1 MRIRTGLALRG
12 TAAVAVAAAFTLS
25 SGILPT
31 HRAEAATSTIYFT
44 SLGDTNLVDLYRNT
58 VIPDFQKAFP
68 QYTVHFTDI
77 LHGTNAQGLV
87 IDNLVAA
94 QKAGKTGVNYDIFE
108 DQPLTYQYPA
118 GKTYKDYFLPLS
130 TTDIPNAAKVPPVV
144 EAQGLGYAVAYRA
157 SAVTLAYNSRK
168 ISSPPKTYMDLINWI
183 KANPGQFTYC
193 LPQDGGTGDA
203 FIASAL
209 EMYTDPKALTKP
221 FNKAAEKNWPKAWA
235 LLKSI
240 EPDLYQGG
248 FNPNGNTPV
257 LNLLAKGSISMGTAW
272 SDQGLSALDQGLL
285 PKYIKLTQIT
295 PPFAGGPSFISIPKL
310 AQNPAGAK
318 ALLNFILSPTEQGR
332 IAVAIEGFPA
342 IDFKYIS
349 PAVVKHFGSI
359 VSGYGYWPGGLWD
372 QDLVTQWKNNVPAS

>member
-130 TTDIPNAAKVPPVV
+130 TTDIPNAAKVPAAV

-157 SAVTLAYNSRK
+157 SAVTLAYNSHRRR
-168 ISSPPKTYMDLINWI
+168 
-183 KANPGQFTYC
+183 
-193 LPQDGGTGDA
+193 
-203 FIASAL
+203 
-209 EMYTDPKALTKP
+209 
-221 FNKAAEKNWPKAWA
+221 
-235 LLKSI
+235 
-240 EPDLYQGG
+240 LYR
-248 FNPNGNTPV
+248 
-257 LNLLAKGSISMGTAW
+257 L
-272 SDQGLSALDQGLL
+272 
-285 PKYIKLTQIT
+285 
-295 PPFAGGPSFISIPKL
+295 GP
-310 AQNPAGAK
+310 
-318 ALLNFILSPTEQGR
+318 
-332 IAVAIEGFPA
+332 
-342 IDFKYIS
+342 
-349 PAVVKHFGSI
+349 
-359 VSGYGYWPGGLWD
+359 
-372 QDLVTQWKNNVPAS
+372 